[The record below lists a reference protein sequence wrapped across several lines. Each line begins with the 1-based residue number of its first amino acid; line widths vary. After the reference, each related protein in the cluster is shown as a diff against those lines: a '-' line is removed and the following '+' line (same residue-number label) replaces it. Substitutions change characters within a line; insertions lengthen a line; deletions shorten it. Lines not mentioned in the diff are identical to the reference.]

1 MGKLA
6 KHCYQCGYI
15 GRIGDTDCCE
25 YCVITGRMRGVKQDE
40 NGILHPISAAECKH
54 WREQYT
60 DMRKVRPPMVGKAR
74 KKTAAEKRA
83 ESMHADMMALY
94 SEGCND
100 REIADE
106 LRCSRS
112 AVRRWRQKNGLPSRN
127 AARQFGG

>member
-25 YCVITGRMRGVKQDE
+25 YCVITGRMRGVKPDE

-94 SEGCND
+94 SEGCNVSSHAPV
-100 REIADE
+100 RGHLALF
-106 LRCSRS
+106 LRLS
-112 AVRRWRQKNGLPSRN
+112 
-127 AARQFGG
+127 